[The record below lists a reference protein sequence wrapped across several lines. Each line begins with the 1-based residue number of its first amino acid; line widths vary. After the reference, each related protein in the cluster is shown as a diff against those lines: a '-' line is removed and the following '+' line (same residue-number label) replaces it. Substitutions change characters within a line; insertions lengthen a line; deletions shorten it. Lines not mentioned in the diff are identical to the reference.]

1 MIMDANS
8 ILYTKGVKSARL
20 VLKDCIKEGIIFSA
34 ELIVLSILLL
44 IYGGMASVCTVV
56 LLSSAIVL
64 LIATIIARA
73 IFVNK
78 VNIFHEDYPESKG
91 DSKDNQFIN
100 ASMSILKMGTYTAII
115 NIITTTVSLITV
127 CALIIE
133 LMN

>member
-1 MIMDANS
+1 MDANS
-8 ILYTKGVKSARL
+8 ILFTKGVTSAKL

-44 IYGGMASVCTVV
+44 IYGGMATACTVI
-56 LLSSAIVL
+56 LLTSAIVL

-78 VNIFHEDYPESKG
+78 VNIFHEDYPENKR
-91 DSKDNQFIN
+91 DSKDNQFVN
-100 ASMSILKMGTYTAII
+100 ASMGILKMGTYTAII

>member
-1 MIMDANS
+1 MDANS
-8 ILYTKGVKSARL
+8 ILYTKGIKSARL

-56 LLSSAIVL
+56 LLTSAIVL

-133 LMN
+133 MMN

>member
-1 MIMDANS
+1 MDANS

-56 LLSSAIVL
+56 LLTSAIVL

-133 LMN
+133 MMN

>member
-56 LLSSAIVL
+56 LLTSAIVL

-133 LMN
+133 MMN

>member
-1 MIMDANS
+1 MDANS